1 MFMVARLLALR
12 TSSYVDC
19 GFFPADACGLL
30 CAVSPGPRGRLL
42 LSGARIRSDTEA
54 DIQRQP
60 SLLPPVHHLCH
71 RTGSVTVMVAFGE
84 QLRVQ
89 TVICPLLMSAASPC
103 LT

>member
-12 TSSYVDC
+12 TSSYMDC

-54 DIQRQP
+54 DIQCQP
-60 SLLPPVHHLCH
+60 SLLLPVHHLRH
-71 RTGSVTVMVAFGE
+71 RTVRLVV
-84 QLRVQ
+84 R
-89 TVICPLLMSAASPC
+89 
-103 LT
+103 